1 MAPSE
6 DNIFR
11 ESSMSFGDHLE
22 ELRGCIFRA
31 IAGVFVCFLIG
42 LFVGAPVMNII
53 QQPLNRSL
61 GRFIEKRNQKKIQT
75 IIDQGY
81 PADIAEKANKGGLLV
96 ETVYLNKAE
105 ITKTLYGIEASPQF
119 APKENQAEKQIEGS
133 KTTNAGTDSPQGEA
147 KTPAQTPAKAAD
159 KAGDKTVNKTADKA
173 SGKTTDKTALLNT
186 NTSIDN
192 SKENDKSVSFNPW
205 EAFKTFWNAGTGNM
219 PKAATAADQ
228 KAYKDN
234 RNPDEWVEVYVWKPK
249 EESEKTRTRAL
260 STQEPFMIYLK
271 ASFLVGAILS
281 CPWVFYQVWMFVIS
295 GLYPHERKYVYVFFP
310 MSVFL
315 FLAGALM
322 AFFWVF
328 DSVLAFLLLFNDMM
342 NIEPELRINE
352 WLGFVLMLPLG
363 FGISFQLPLVMLFME
378 RIGIFTVQ
386 SYIANW
392 RLSIL
397 GIAIISMVL
406 TPADPTSMLLMFV
419 PLTFLFFLGLL
430 LCIYMPK
437 LSPQTE
443 EE

>member
-1 MAPSE
+1 MATSE
-6 DNIFR
+6 DNLFR

-31 IAGVFVCFLIG
+31 ISGVFVCFIIG
-42 LFVGAPVMNII
+42 LFVGAPVMNVI

-61 GRFIEKRNQKKIQT
+61 GRFIEKRNQKKIQN

-81 PADIAEKANKGGLLV
+81 PKDIAEKASKSGLLV
-96 ETVYLNKAE
+96 ETVYLNKDE
-105 ITKTLYGIEASPQF
+105 ISQTLFGLESDPMFASLGRPGSENSA
-119 APKENQAEKQIEGS
+119 APIAVVPKSGTAPVPSAAPTTGQTSLNKSETSGS
-133 KTTNAGTDSPQGEA
+133 K
-147 KTPAQTPAKAAD
+147 KAS
-159 KAGDKTVNKTADKA
+159 DKTVQPDKPVQFDA
-173 SGKTTDKTALLNT
+173 WKMIVD
-186 NTSIDN
+186 
-192 SKENDKSVSFNPW
+192 
-205 EAFKTFWNAGTGNM
+205 FWNAGSGNM
-219 PKAATAADQ
+219 PKADSAQDQ
-228 KAYKDN
+228 RAYTDN
-234 RNPDEWVEVYVWKPK
+234 RSDGWVKVYVWKPK
-249 EESEKTRTRAL
+249 EDSEKTRTRAL

-281 CPWVFYQVWMFVIS
+281 CPWVFYQIWMFVIS
-295 GLYPHERKYVYVFFP
+295 GLYPHERRYVYVFFP
-310 MSVFL
+310 MSVVL
-315 FLAGALM
+315 FLAGALL

-386 SYIANW
+386 SYTANW
-392 RLSIL
+392 RLSVL

-406 TPADPTSMLLMFV
+406 TPADPTSMLLMFI
-419 PLTFLFFLGLL
+419 PLTFLYFLGLL
-430 LCIYMPK
+430 LCKYMPK
-437 LSPQTE
+437 LSPAE